1 MISRP
6 VMREFERS
14 YMITAC
20 FTADIQDRYRSAVYL
35 PVVAAVVFSI
45 IHTTSILYGGTDLDE
60 A

>member
-20 FTADIQDRYRSAVYL
+20 FTADIQDQYRSAARVPRRRGCIFDHSY
-35 PVVAAVVFSI
+35 
-45 IHTTSILYGGTDLDE
+45 DE
-60 A
+60 CTIRGN